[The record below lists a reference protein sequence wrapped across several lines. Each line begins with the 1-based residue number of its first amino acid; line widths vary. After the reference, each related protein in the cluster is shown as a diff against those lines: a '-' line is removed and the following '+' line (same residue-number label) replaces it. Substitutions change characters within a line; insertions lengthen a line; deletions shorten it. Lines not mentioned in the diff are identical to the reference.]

1 MKKKIVPI
9 LVCLVL
15 LVSVLSTAAFA
26 EEATSF
32 WYNGDILTP
41 YQNNHAFLGSDSP
54 ITYAFYYEGTDPE
67 ESRTAGFYDM
77 LVANN
82 MDPWA
87 HGYYFCGQTE
97 TEVKD
102 GKIDNRIATI
112 HQSCVAA
119 PTYHYSPGYCF
130 TAPYTGTVEFT
141 YQFAKAYGGG
151 GCDAHRIF
159 VLRDV
164 ADPYNN
170 GVIATYT
177 PTAILYGEG
186 ANASG
191 EPETQELS
199 VDVTEGEKIYFVI
212 DNNDANG
219 GMSAHWIK
227 SAKYTA
233 GDIPEATEEPAPE
246 TQAPTEPAPTET
258 APAEPT
264 APSAAP
270 TDGEPADNAPAS
282 SSSNMTV
289 WIVVAVVV
297 VVVAAAIIVV
307 VVKKKGKKES

>member
-1 MKKKIVPI
+1 MKKKIVPM
-9 LVCLVL
+9 LVCLVML
-15 LVSVLSTAAFA
+15 AGMLSTAALA
-26 EEATSF
+26 EEPTSF

-67 ESRTAGFYDM
+67 ESRNAGFYDM

-82 MDPWA
+82 MDSWA

-97 TEVKD
+97 TETKD

-141 YQFAKAYGGG
+141 YQYAKAYGGG
-151 GCDAHRIF
+151 GCDAHRIL

-177 PTAILYGEG
+177 PTATLYGEG

-191 EPETQELS
+191 DPEVQELS
-199 VDVTEGEKIYFVI
+199 IDVTEGEKIYFVI
-212 DNNDANG
+212 DNHDANG

-227 SAKYTA
+227 SAKYTTA
-233 GDIPEATEEPAPE
+233 DIPEATETPAGTE
-246 TQAPTEPAPTET
+246 TQAPTET
-258 APAEPT
+258 APAESI

-270 TDGEPADNAPAS
+270 TEGEPADNAPAS
-282 SSSNMTV
+282 SNTMI

-297 VVVAAAIIVV
+297 AAGVIVV
-307 VVKKKGKKES
+307 VVMKKKGKKES

>member
-1 MKKKIVPI
+1 MKKKVVPI
-9 LVCLVL
+9 LACLVM
-15 LVSVLSTAAFA
+15 LVSALSTAAFA

-67 ESRTAGFYDM
+67 DSRSAGFYDM

-82 MDPWA
+82 MDSWA
-87 HGYYFCGQTE
+87 HGYYFCGLTE
-97 TEVKD
+97 TETKD

-119 PTYHYSPGYCF
+119 PTYHYAPGYCF

-151 GCDAHRIF
+151 GCDAHRIL

-170 GVIATYT
+170 GVIANFT

-191 EPETQELS
+191 DPEVQELS
-199 VDVTEGEKIYFVI
+199 IDVTEGEKIYFVI
-212 DNNDANG
+212 DNHDANG

-227 SAKYTA
+227 SAKYTD
-233 GDIPEATEEPAPE
+233 GDIPAAGEETSSPE
-246 TQAPTEPAPTET
+246 TQAPVESAAVESAPVET
-258 APAEPT
+258 APVESAPADGETSNT
-264 APSAAP
+264 APA
-270 TDGEPADNAPAS
+270 G
-282 SSSNMTV
+282 SNTTI

-297 VVVAAAIIVV
+297 VAAVVIVV
-307 VVKKKGKKES
+307 VMKKKKGKKES